1 METHDPIPMSRRD
14 ILDFAMLVRR
24 RLGIQDSTTF
34 VDVMTILEHVL
45 DKLYPDFTCDVQTRA
60 EMGHR
65 HGLTYPNKHL
75 ILLREDVYDGACMGR
90 GRDRFTVAHEIAHLL
105 MHEGVD
111 PQYARKE
118 SGIAVPRYLD
128 PEWQSDAF
136 AGYFLMAPTA
146 IRGMNAYD
154 IANSCGVSFDAARV
168 QLSVTKK

>member
-1 METHDPIPMSRRD
+1 
-14 ILDFAMLVRR
+14 
-24 RLGIQDSTTF
+24 
-34 VDVMTILEHVL
+34 
-45 DKLYPDFTCDVQTRA
+45 
-60 EMGHR
+60 MGHR
-65 HGLTYPNKHL
+65 HGLTYPNKHR

-146 IRGMNAYD
+146 IHGMDAHE
-154 IANSCGVSFDAARV
+154 IAEHCGVSYEAARV
-168 QLSVTKK
+168 QLRILKK